1 MRNFLY
7 NLKNNSNLFLLLTV
21 ISLLIA
27 LLNPSIPIT
36 KNIYNYIF
44 IVDISQSMNTKDMFI
59 DNEEVSRID
68 YTKSLI
74 KKILGRLPCKSKVSI
89 GMFAG
94 VSVAATYTPIEV
106 CENFSVINSTVDNL
120 DWRSTWSGNTR
131 IRESMVNLA
140 RLIRSFPESAQV
152 IYFTDGEEA
161 PKLHVFN
168 TRDLSQ
174 FQGGNDWLLVGVGS
188 DKGTAIPKYDSKNQ
202 LIGYWSIDSFA
213 LQPGIAQISESN
225 IGARNDSVALG
236 VSDRYLSKL
245 DEKYLVDLSKEIK
258 GNYVRADNIDVILNA
273 MAKQK
278 PSWRDQTNL
287 PLRYFFIIIALI
299 FFLMRFVTFRE
310 VLVKLKMGKNVR
322 AAN

>member
-1 MRNFLY
+1 MINFF
-7 NLKNNSNLFLLLTV
+7 NKFKNSSHLLLLLTFV
-21 ISLLIA
+21 SLLLA
-27 LLNPSIPIT
+27 LYNPSIPIT

-44 IVDISQSMNTKDMFI
+44 IVDISQSMNTKDMSI
-59 DNEEVSRID
+59 ENNEVSRID
-68 YTKSLI
+68 YTKTMVSNL
-74 KKILGRLPCKSKVSI
+74 LERLPCKSKVSI

-106 CENFSVINSTVDNL
+106 CKNFSVINSTIDNL

-188 DKGTAIPKYDSKNQ
+188 AKGTPIPKYDSKNQ
-202 LIGYWSIDSFA
+202 LIGYWSNESFA
-213 LQPGIAQISESN
+213 LQPGIAQISQSN
-225 IGARNDSVALG
+225 IGTRSNKIAFSE
-236 VSDRYLSKL
+236 SDRYLSKL
-245 DEKYLVDLSKEIK
+245 DEKYLIDLSNEIK
-258 GNYVRADNIDVILNA
+258 GNYVRGDNIDNILAA
-273 MAKQK
+273 MEKQK
-278 PSWRDQTNL
+278 PSWRDQTIL
-287 PLRYFFIIIALI
+287 PLRYFFIVIALI
-299 FFLMRFVTFRE
+299 FFLMRFITVSKIISFI
-310 VLVKLKMGKNVR
+310 KKNK
-322 AAN
+322 

>member
-1 MRNFLY
+1 MINFF
-7 NLKNNSNLFLLLTV
+7 NKFKNSSNLLLLLTFT
-21 ISLLIA
+21 SLLLA
-27 LLNPSIPIT
+27 LYNPSIPIT

-44 IVDISQSMNTKDMFI
+44 IVDISQSMNTKDMSI
-59 DNEEVSRID
+59 DNNEVSRID
-68 YTKSLI
+68 YTKTMVSNL
-74 KKILGRLPCKSKVSI
+74 LERLPCKSKVSI

-106 CENFSVINSTVDNL
+106 CKNFSVINSTIDNL

-188 DKGTAIPKYDSKNQ
+188 DKGTPIPKYDSKNQ
-202 LIGYWSIDSFA
+202 LIGYWSNESFA
-213 LQPGIAQISESN
+213 LQPGIAQISQSN
-225 IGARNDSVALG
+225 IGTRSNKIAFSE
-236 VSDRYLSKL
+236 SDRYLSKL
-245 DEKYLVDLSKEIK
+245 DEKYLIDLSNEIK
-258 GNYVRADNIDVILNA
+258 GNYVRGDNIDNILAA
-273 MAKQK
+273 MEKQK
-278 PSWRDQTNL
+278 PSWRDQTIL
-287 PLRYFFIIIALI
+287 PLRYFFIVIALI
-299 FFLMRFVTFRE
+299 FFLMRFITVSKIISFI
-310 VLVKLKMGKNVR
+310 KK
-322 AAN
+322 

>member
-1 MRNFLY
+1 MINFF
-7 NLKNNSNLFLLLTV
+7 NKFKNSSNLLLLLTFV
-21 ISLLIA
+21 SLLLA
-27 LLNPSIPIT
+27 LYNPSIPIT

-44 IVDISQSMNTKDMFI
+44 IVDISQSMNTKDMSI
-59 DNEEVSRID
+59 DNNEVSRID
-68 YTKSLI
+68 YTKTMVSNL
-74 KKILGRLPCKSKVSI
+74 LERLPCKSKVSI

-106 CENFSVINSTVDNL
+106 CKNFSVINSTIDNL

-188 DKGTAIPKYDSKNQ
+188 DKGTPIPKYDSKNQ
-202 LIGYWSIDSFA
+202 LIGYWSNESFA
-213 LQPGIAQISESN
+213 LQPGIAQISQSN
-225 IGARNDSVALG
+225 IGTRSNKIAFSE
-236 VSDRYLSKL
+236 SDRYLSKL
-245 DEKYLVDLSKEIK
+245 DEKYLIDLSNEIK
-258 GNYVRADNIDVILNA
+258 GNYVRGDNIDNILAA
-273 MAKQK
+273 MEKQK
-278 PSWRDQTNL
+278 PSWRDQTIL
-287 PLRYFFIIIALI
+287 PLRYFFIVIALI
-299 FFLMRFVTFRE
+299 FFLMRFITVSKIISFI
-310 VLVKLKMGKNVR
+310 KK
-322 AAN
+322 

>member
-1 MRNFLY
+1 MINFF
-7 NLKNNSNLFLLLTV
+7 NKFKNSSHLLLLLTFV
-21 ISLLIA
+21 SLLLA
-27 LLNPSIPIT
+27 LYNPSIPIT

-44 IVDISQSMNTKDMFI
+44 IVDISQSMNTKDMSI
-59 DNEEVSRID
+59 DNNEVSRID
-68 YTKSLI
+68 YTKTMVSNL
-74 KKILGRLPCKSKVSI
+74 LERLPCKSKVSI

-106 CENFSVINSTVDNL
+106 CKNFSVINSTIDNL

-188 DKGTAIPKYDSKNQ
+188 AKGTPIPKYDSKNQ
-202 LIGYWSIDSFA
+202 LIGYWSNESFA
-213 LQPGIAQISESN
+213 LQPGIAQISQSN
-225 IGARNDSVALG
+225 IGTRSNKIAFSE
-236 VSDRYLSKL
+236 SDRYLSKL
-245 DEKYLVDLSKEIK
+245 DEKYLIDLSNEIK
-258 GNYVRADNIDVILNA
+258 GNYVRGDNIDNILAA
-273 MAKQK
+273 MEKQK
-278 PSWRDQTNL
+278 PSWRDQTIL
-287 PLRYFFIIIALI
+287 PLRYFFIVIALI
-299 FFLMRFVTFRE
+299 FFLMRFITVSKIISFI
-310 VLVKLKMGKNVR
+310 KKNK
-322 AAN
+322 

>member
-1 MRNFLY
+1 MINILKK
-7 NLKNNSNLFLLLTV
+7 LKNNSNLLLLLTFL
-21 ISLLIA
+21 SLLMA
-27 LLNPSIPIT
+27 LYNPTIPIT

-44 IVDISQSMNTKDMFI
+44 IVDISQSMNTKDMLI
-59 DNEEVSRID
+59 DNKEVSRIN
-68 YTKSLI
+68 YTKSMVSNL
-74 KKILGRLPCKSKVSI
+74 LERLPCKSKVSI

-106 CENFSVINSTVDNL
+106 CKNFSVLNSTIENL

-202 LIGYWSIDSFA
+202 LIGYWSNESFA
-213 LQPGIAQISESN
+213 LQPGIAQISQSN
-225 IGARNDSVALG
+225 IGSRGDNVAYSM
-236 VSDRYLSKL
+236 SDRYLSKL
-245 DEKYLVDLSKEIK
+245 DEKYLIDLSKEIK
-258 GNYVRADNIDVILNA
+258 GHYVQAKNIDVIINA

-278 PSWRDQTNL
+278 PSWRDQTKL
-287 PLRYFFIIIALI
+287 PLRYFFILIALI
-299 FFLMRFVTFRE
+299 LFLMRFVTFDKIKTIF
-310 VLVKLKMGKNVR
+310 KLNKYVES
-322 AAN
+322 

>member
-1 MRNFLY
+1 
-7 NLKNNSNLFLLLTV
+7 
-21 ISLLIA
+21 
-27 LLNPSIPIT
+27 
-36 KNIYNYIF
+36 
-44 IVDISQSMNTKDMFI
+44 MNTKDMLI
-59 DNEEVSRID
+59 DNKEVSRIN
-68 YTKSLI
+68 YTKSMVSNL
-74 KKILGRLPCKSKVSI
+74 LERLPCKSKVSI

-106 CENFSVINSTVDNL
+106 CKNFSVLNSTIENL

-202 LIGYWSIDSFA
+202 LIGYWSNESFA
-213 LQPGIAQISESN
+213 LQPGIAQISQSN
-225 IGARNDSVALG
+225 IGSRGDNVAYSM
-236 VSDRYLSKL
+236 SDRYLSKL
-245 DEKYLVDLSKEIK
+245 DEKYLIDLSKEIK
-258 GNYVRADNIDVILNA
+258 GHYVQAKNIDVILNA

-278 PSWRDQTNL
+278 PSWRDQTKL
-287 PLRYFFIIIALI
+287 PLRYFFILIALI
-299 FFLMRFVTFRE
+299 LFLMRFVTFDKIKTIF
-310 VLVKLKMGKNVR
+310 KLNKYVES
-322 AAN
+322 

>member
-1 MRNFLY
+1 MINFF
-7 NLKNNSNLFLLLTV
+7 NKFKNSSNLLLLLTFV
-21 ISLLIA
+21 SLLLA
-27 LLNPSIPIT
+27 LYNPSIPIT

-44 IVDISQSMNTKDMFI
+44 IVDISQSMNTKDMSI
-59 DNEEVSRID
+59 DNNEVSRID
-68 YTKSLI
+68 YTKTMVSNL
-74 KKILGRLPCKSKVSI
+74 LERLPCKSKVSI

-106 CENFSVINSTVDNL
+106 CKNFSVINSTIDNL

-188 DKGTAIPKYDSKNQ
+188 AKGTPIPKYDSKNQ
-202 LIGYWSIDSFA
+202 LIGYWSNESFA
-213 LQPGIAQISESN
+213 LQPGIAQISQSN
-225 IGARNDSVALG
+225 IGTRSNKIAFSE
-236 VSDRYLSKL
+236 SDRYLSKL
-245 DEKYLVDLSKEIK
+245 DEKYLIDLSNEIK
-258 GNYVRADNIDVILNA
+258 GNYVRGDNIDNILAA
-273 MAKQK
+273 MEKQK
-278 PSWRDQTNL
+278 PSWRDQTIL
-287 PLRYFFIIIALI
+287 PLRYFFIVIALI
-299 FFLMRFVTFRE
+299 FFLMRFITVSKIISFI
-310 VLVKLKMGKNVR
+310 KKNK
-322 AAN
+322 

>member
-1 MRNFLY
+1 MINFF
-7 NLKNNSNLFLLLTV
+7 NKFKNSSNLLLLLTFT
-21 ISLLIA
+21 SLLLA
-27 LLNPSIPIT
+27 LYNPSIPIT

-44 IVDISQSMNTKDMFI
+44 IVDISQSMNTKDMSI
-59 DNEEVSRID
+59 DNNEVSRID
-68 YTKSLI
+68 YTKTMVSNL
-74 KKILGRLPCKSKVSI
+74 LERLPCKSKVSI

-106 CENFSVINSTVDNL
+106 CKNFSVINSTIDNL

-188 DKGTAIPKYDSKNQ
+188 DKGTPIPKYDSKNQ
-202 LIGYWSIDSFA
+202 LIGYWSNESFA
-213 LQPGIAQISESN
+213 LQPGIAQISQSN
-225 IGARNDSVALG
+225 IGTRSNKIAFSE
-236 VSDRYLSKL
+236 SDRYLSKL
-245 DEKYLVDLSKEIK
+245 DEKYLIDLSNEIK
-258 GNYVRADNIDVILNA
+258 GNYVRGDNIDKILAA
-273 MAKQK
+273 MEKQK
-278 PSWRDQTNL
+278 PSWRDQTIL
-287 PLRYFFIIIALI
+287 SLRYFFIIIALI
-299 FFLMRFVTFRE
+299 FFLMRFITVSKIISFI
-310 VLVKLKMGKNVR
+310 KKNK
-322 AAN
+322 

>member
-1 MRNFLY
+1 MINFF
-7 NLKNNSNLFLLLTV
+7 NKFKNSSNLLLLLTFA
-21 ISLLIA
+21 SLLLA
-27 LLNPSIPIT
+27 LYNPSIPIT

-44 IVDISQSMNTKDMFI
+44 IVDISQSMNTKDMSI
-59 DNEEVSRID
+59 DNNEVSRID
-68 YTKSLI
+68 YTKTMVSNL
-74 KKILGRLPCKSKVSI
+74 LERLPCKSKVSI

-106 CENFSVINSTVDNL
+106 CKNFSVINSTIDNL

-188 DKGTAIPKYDSKNQ
+188 DNGTPIPKYDSKNQ
-202 LIGYWSIDSFA
+202 LIGYWSNESFA
-213 LQPGIAQISESN
+213 LQPGIAQISQSN
-225 IGARNDSVALG
+225 IGTRSNKIAFSE
-236 VSDRYLSKL
+236 SDRYLSKL
-245 DEKYLVDLSKEIK
+245 DEKYLIDLSNEIK
-258 GNYVRADNIDVILNA
+258 GNYVRGDNIDNVLAA
-273 MAKQK
+273 MEKQK
-278 PSWRDQTNL
+278 PSWRDQTIL
-287 PLRYFFIIIALI
+287 PLRYFFIVIALI
-299 FFLMRFVTFRE
+299 FFLMRFITVSKIISFI
-310 VLVKLKMGKNVR
+310 KK
-322 AAN
+322 